1 MITSSICTIGDEI
14 LIGQIVDTNSS
25 KIAQELGAIGVS
37 VKEMRSIADDH
48 DVIISTLSDALKACD
63 IVITTGGLGPTKDDI
78 TKAALGE
85 LFGSEKMVEHPGQ
98 MAKVIEILHSRG
110 LDILDINKLQ
120 AVVPEGCEVIV
131 NQFGTA
137 PVMIFRF
144 SQERF
149 GHPATLYA
157 LPGVPFEAIGMLP
170 FVLEDIKQKTG
181 VEEVRYK
188 TIMTFGMA
196 ESALAKKIEA
206 WEDALPDSMHL
217 AYLPNT
223 LTGVR
228 LRLSIKGS
236 DPVADE
242 AALETEIE
250 KLRAIIGDIIYSDKD
265 DTLESTIGRMLRGT
279 GMTLSCAESCTGGE
293 IAHLLTT
300 ISGSSEYFLGSVT
313 SYAVSVKEDVL
324 GVPDEVIKEY
334 GLVSSQVA
342 SAMAEGVK
350 RLTGSTYAVAT
361 TGLAGADGDEF
372 GNPGGTVWIGVT
384 GPNGTKTFKRQYKND
399 RIRNIERFAASA
411 LDLLRQMID
420 SDTKSC

>member
-25 KIAQELGAIGVS
+25 RIAQELGNIGVA

-48 DVIISTLSDALKACD
+48 NDIITSLTDALSTCD
-63 IVITTGGLGPTKDDI
+63 VVITTGGLGPTKDDI

-85 LFGSEKMVEHPGQ
+85 LFGSKRMVEHPGQ

-120 AVVPEGCEVIV
+120 AMVPERCEVLV

-137 PVMIFRF
+137 PVMIFNF
-144 SQERF
+144 GAERF

-157 LPGVPFEAIGMLP
+157 LPGVPHEAIGMLP
-170 FVLEDIKQKTG
+170 YVMEDIKQKTSL
-181 VEEVRYK
+181 EEVRYR

-196 ESALAKKIEA
+196 ESALSKKIED
-206 WEDALPDSMHL
+206 WEDSLPESMHL

-228 LRLSIKGS
+228 LRLSVKGMNPE
-236 DPVADE
+236 DDE
-242 AALETEIE
+242 KALDTEID
-250 KLRAIIGDIIYSDKD
+250 KLKAIIGDIIYSEQD
-265 DTLESTIGRMLRGT
+265 DTLEGTIGRMLRGT
-279 GMTLSCAESCTGGE
+279 GKTLSCAESCTGGE
-293 IAHLLTT
+293 IAHLITT
-300 ISGSSEYFLGSVT
+300 VSGSSEYFLGSVT
-313 SYAVSVKEDVL
+313 SYAVSVKENVL

-342 SAMAEGVK
+342 SAMAEGVRK
-350 RLTGSTYAVAT
+350 LTGSTYAVAT
-361 TGLAGADGDEF
+361 TGLAGKEGDEF

-384 GPNGTKTFKRQYKND
+384 GPKGTKTIKKQYKND

-411 LDLLRQMID
+411 LDFLRQMID